1 MPGRDMVRDS
11 RNGIPSMTSAL
22 RGKHLGIIAEVKRSS
37 PSKGVINQSIDSG
50 AQAASYERGGASA
63 ISVLTEPDRFGGRDE
78 DITSARAA
86 SRLPILKKDFHV
98 TEDQIVH
105 AALLGASAALV
116 IVRAIEPAML
126 PRLAR
131 AGSEVG
137 IELLYEVR
145 DERELERALAAGAT
159 MIGVN
164 HRNLETLQIDPE
176 TVTRIVPLIPADCVA
191 IAESGYSSREG
202 IAIAAGAGADAVLV
216 GSALSASSD
225 AAEAVSRLTGIA
237 RISRKR

>member
-1 MPGRDMVRDS
+1 MPDRESVRKG
-11 RNGIPSMTSAL
+11 RNGIPSMIDAL
-22 RGKHLGIIAEVKRSS
+22 RGDNLSIIAEVKRSS
-37 PSKGVINQSIDSG
+37 PSKGVINESIDSG
-50 AQAASYERGGASA
+50 IQASMYERGGASA
-63 ISVLTEPDRFGGRDE
+63 ISVLTEPDHFGGRDE

-116 IVRAIEPAML
+116 IVRAIEPSML
-126 PRLAR
+126 SRLAN
-131 AGSEVG
+131 AASDVG

-145 DERELERALAAGAT
+145 DESELDRALRVGAA

-164 HRNLETLQIDPE
+164 NRNLETLHIDPE
-176 TVTRIVPLIPADCVA
+176 TVTRIVPLVPADCVA
-191 IAESGYSSREG
+191 IAESGYSSREAIG
-202 IAIAAGAGADAVLV
+202 IAADAGADAVLI

-225 AAEAVSRLTGIA
+225 AAEAVRRLTGIA